1 MDKDSL
7 YRKIGTTL
15 IFVFFGVGLL
25 MLLLRNFVTTLIW
38 LAVIGIV
45 FYLYKYPPTWLL
57 NLTRPGR
64 KPKVSNKKRKRKK
77 YPFRVIDGNKKSS

>member
-7 YRKIGTTL
+7 YRKIGTIL
-15 IFVFFGVGLL
+15 IFVFLGVGLL
-25 MLLLRNFVTTLIW
+25 MMLMRNLITTLLWIT
-38 LAVIGIV
+38 LIGVV
-45 FYLYKYPPTWLL
+45 FYLFKYPPNWLL

-64 KPKVSNKKRKRKK
+64 QPKVSKKKRKRKK